1 MPKFE
6 TMVDLIENLCGE
18 FRPGHAVNER
28 ATIQLDL
35 SGAEA
40 GRYWVRIDN
49 GSCSCGRGDAPL
61 PPDVTLMASTED
73 WLKLINDEMMSV
85 TAFLQGKLK
94 VQGNKGIAI
103 KIQRWFED

>member
-1 MPKFE
+1 MPKFYSM
-6 TMVDLIENLCGE
+6 TNLIENLSQE
-18 FRPGHAVNER
+18 FRPGNAVNER

-35 SGAEA
+35 TGAEA

-49 GSCSCGRGDAPL
+49 GSCICGTGDAPQS
-61 PPDVTLMASTED
+61 PDVTLLASTED
-73 WLKLINDEMMSV
+73 WLRIINDELMSI

-94 VQGNKGIAI
+94 VQGNKAVAI